1 MHHGRADFTCLTLG
15 TSNTLYVFGG
25 TGSETHD
32 KYIEKYESII
42 DVWTT
47 IKYKVPLSLLSKGNQ
62 ILMLSPSNDSQFMLL
77 NTTSKEPK
85 DSFI

>member
-1 MHHGRADFTCLTLG
+1 MKERSKTMYKYDLDFQKWKVCQSMHYGRADFTCLTLG

-25 TGSETHD
+25 TDSETHD

-47 IKYKVPLSLLSKGNQ
+47 MKYKIPLNLLSRGN
-62 ILMLSPSNDSQFMLL
+62 
-77 NTTSKEPK
+77 
-85 DSFI
+85 